1 MKRNGEKREQ
11 WLKLLKREGKKKGTM
26 WMPGKSDRVCS
37 EHFVDKVPTCQNPNP
52 VLNMGYDQPPKK
64 KPRRTLFKVPLARS
78 TTGQITETTESETVS
93 SNAVEYVDNEDQ
105 ADQQLD
111 HSLLL
116 SPTLHEHSYFSLPS
130 NSRCE
135 TCTDKSML
143 PTSYVKKI
151 NALTQ
156 QVRRLKREKLL
167 SSSRKSTFSWRHIKS
182 DAKMNFYTGISS
194 IAIFNVLFLLLKPYL
209 PSIRYWRGPKHA
221 STTYSKARRSTQRSK
236 LLSHKD
242 EFCLP

>member
-1 MKRNGEKREQ
+1 MTN
-11 WLKLLKREGKKKGTM
+11 
-26 WMPGKSDRVCS
+26 
-37 EHFVDKVPTCQNPNP
+37 
-52 VLNMGYDQPPKK
+52 QPPKK
-64 KPRRTLFKVPLARS
+64 KPRRTFKVPLARS

-143 PTSYVKKI
+143 LTSYVKKI

-167 SSSRKSTFSWRHIKS
+167 SSSRKRT
-182 DAKMNFYTGISS
+182 D
-194 IAIFNVLFLLLKPYL
+194 
-209 PSIRYWRGPKHA
+209 
-221 STTYSKARRSTQRSK
+221 
-236 LLSHKD
+236 
-242 EFCLP
+242 